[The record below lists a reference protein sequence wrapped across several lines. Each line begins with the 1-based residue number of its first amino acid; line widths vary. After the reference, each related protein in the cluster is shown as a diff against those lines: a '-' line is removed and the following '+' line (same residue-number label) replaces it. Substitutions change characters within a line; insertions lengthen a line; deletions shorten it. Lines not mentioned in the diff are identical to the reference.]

1 MAKYCIHC
9 GKKLKE
15 GEVCDCQANVQV
27 QTNDLGT
34 NFVEVL
40 KGMFVKPIDTIKGY
54 TDEKHFNL
62 ALILVGVF
70 SLSAALFMLSLVKNM
85 TEMATSSM
93 GGLTLYAITT
103 TSVQIPYLQ
112 IFFVGLIAVIAFTFI
127 YTGFL
132 YLVNSVMF
140 KGNRSFKKVFTM
152 YGVNSVITSAT
163 LLATA
168 IFMFVNVFLGLA
180 IFVLGYALNMVYM
193 YKGIETLGVKDENKH
208 GYIYL
213 ITTLFYGI
221 ALFIISLIF
230 S

>member
-1 MAKYCIHC
+1 MAKFCIHC
-9 GKKLKE
+9 GKELKE

-27 QTNDLGT
+27 QASDLGT
-34 NFVEVL
+34 NLLEIL
-40 KGMFVKPIDTIKGY
+40 KGMFVKPIDTIKKY

-62 ALILVGVF
+62 ALILVGIF
-70 SLSAALFMLSLVKNM
+70 SLATALFVMSLVKNVAD
-85 TEMATSSM
+85 MATSAM
-93 GGLTLYAITT
+93 GGITLYAMASA
-103 TSVQIPYLQ
+103 SVEIPYLQ
-112 IFFVGLIAVIAFTFI
+112 IFFGVLVLVIVLTFM

-140 KGNRSFKKVFTM
+140 KGEKSFKKVFTM
-152 YGVNSVITSAT
+152 YGVNTVITSVA

-168 IFMFVNVFLGLA
+168 ILMFVNVFLGL
-180 IFVLGYALNMVYM
+180 IILLLGGVLNMVYM

-213 ITTLFYGI
+213 ITALFYGI
-221 ALFIISLIF
+221 AIFIISLIF